1 MTLLLHSVNME
12 KAMDYCLYASES
24 YGYDKQKDTLESFV
38 RQFSMSLEQH
48 RVNQVKFCNFFNF
61 AFFGLCISFISLR
74 YLKNY
79 SRYANFEGG
88 IGKLSSNRC

>member
-48 RVNQVKFCNFFNF
+48 
-61 AFFGLCISFISLR
+61 
-74 YLKNY
+74 
-79 SRYANFEGG
+79 E
-88 IGKLSSNRC
+88 